1 MHNQSD
7 TMDQEGTKGIN
18 FDLPKNRSNVIKVL
32 GVGGGGSNAINYMFQ
47 QGIKGVDFIV
57 SNTDAQALTESGV
70 PTKIQLGASLTEG
83 LGAGANPE
91 VGERAAVESKDEIQ
105 SILSTQTKMIF
116 ITAGMGGGTGTGAAP
131 VIAKMAKSLDI
142 LTVGIVTMPFQFE
155 GKLRLEQAQKGLEK
169 IKASV
174 DALIVINN
182 NKLREVYGNLG
193 FKAGFAKADEVLAT
207 AARGIAEVIT
217 HHYTQN
223 IDLKDAKTVLTNSGT
238 AIMGSGS
245 ASGSNRAQEAIVK
258 ALDSPL
264 LNDNKITGCK
274 NVLLLIVSGTDE
286 ITIDEIGEINDFIQ
300 TEAGNHTNI
309 IMGVGEDETLG
320 NEVSVTVIATGF
332 GQEQQNEISNT
343 EAKKII
349 HTLEDEQ
356 KMEHDLSEKSDTET
370 VINSFEVDGEFE
382 QKRSIPNLKSNPSQE
397 QDPLIDLNAIL
408 YDIEV
413 DSEIVPN
420 GLSEKQIHMLIE
432 EEEEAPMLFTT
443 PESDISV
450 INDESVEVDSEIK
463 SPDEDVA
470 VPEME
475 SIEEKLEITTS
486 ESPLEILEN
495 DPTEEETEINPVALS
510 FETQDDGDEINN
522 VSTFFEPQFE
532 AVSEVSDSED
542 PNKMELTASENAI
555 EEEFVINEVSSLLSE
570 IDVVDP
576 EIVAHKSQFQMDFE
590 LPFVQET
597 DQKSI
602 VFQSEENKVEDSA
615 SNLQQELEEASLE
628 VKFEIKDESIE
639 LKEEKDVIQEE
650 TAAVGAAT
658 NPFEQ
663 SIDQT
668 IIEQSEKR
676 KEHLKAFN
684 HKFKHQ
690 LQRVDDMEKEPAY
703 KRQGLDIDAEAPS
716 APSRV
721 SLDNNGDDDLQLRS
735 NNSFLHDN
743 VD

>member
-1 MHNQSD
+1 MHNQYQN
-7 TMDQEGTKGIN
+7 MDQEETKGIN

-57 SNTDAQALTESGV
+57 SNTDAQALAESGV

-91 VGERAAVESKDEIQ
+91 VGASAALESQEEIQ

-131 VIAKMAKSLDI
+131 VIAQMSKSLDI

-155 GKLRLEQAQKGLEK
+155 GKLRLEQAQRGLEK

-238 AIMGSGS
+238 AIMGSGM

-274 NVLLLIVSGTDE
+274 NVLLLIVSGSDE

-300 TEAGNHTNI
+300 AEAGNHTNI
-309 IMGVGEDETLG
+309 IMGVGEDESLG

-349 HTLEDEQ
+349 HTLEADQ
-356 KMEHDLSEKSDTET
+356 KITHDLSDENLLSGLT
-370 VINSFEVDGEFE
+370 NSSENNDLER
-382 QKRSIPNLKSNPSQE
+382 QNIRAIPNKINQTLEEASE
-397 QDPLIDLNAIL
+397 ELLIEMNTIL
-408 YDIEV
+408 YDLDVDYEV
-413 DSEIVPN
+413 VSNHIDFHGINETHIKEESEASSKENTFIPKH
-420 GLSEKQIHMLIE
+420 E
-432 EEEEAPMLFTT
+432 
-443 PESDISV
+443 
-450 INDESVEVDSEIK
+450 EIK
-463 SPDEDVA
+463 T
-470 VPEME
+470 
-475 SIEEKLEITTS
+475 EKIAYKKASELE
-486 ESPLEILEN
+486 
-495 DPTEEETEINPVALS
+495 EINL
-510 FETQDDGDEINN
+510 DD
-522 VSTFFEPQFE
+522 SFFEPQFE
-532 AVSEVSDSED
+532 TDSSVIKDTSPSLNVNFSDES
-542 PNKMELTASENAI
+542 LA
-555 EEEFVINEVSSLLSE
+555 EEFIINDLTDSLSD

-576 EIVAHKSQFQMDFE
+576 EVLDQENQIQLDFE
-590 LPFVQET
+590 LPLRKVKTEESQMPHLKEEQILET
-597 DQKSI
+597 ST
-602 VFQSEENKVEDSA
+602 
-615 SNLQQELEEASLE
+615 NLTQDFDEASLE
-628 VKFEIKDESIE
+628 VTFESKDETS
-639 LKEEKDVIQEE
+639 LNNEKLIINENDYESNSTGEID
-650 TAAVGAAT
+650 
-658 NPFEQ
+658 PFEK
-663 SIDQT
+663 SINESKT
-668 IIEQSEKR
+668 SQSEKR
-676 KEHLKAFN
+676 REHLKAFN

-690 LQRVDDMEKEPAY
+690 LQRIDDIEKEPAY
-703 KRQGLDIDAEAPS
+703 KRQGIDLDCDIPDI
-716 APSRV
+716 PSRT
-721 SLDNNGDDDLQLRS
+721 SLSNDENNDLQLRS